1 MQKRS
6 ERNQKLQENGN
17 SKNFGYDL
25 QRTRIIVVRTGKE
38 EVKRVDKRV
47 QQGTLL
53 ETDKYKYLGIVT
65 KYRNKS
71 KRPYTKDEAK
81 IK

>member
-1 MQKRS
+1 M
-6 ERNQKLQENGN
+6 
-17 SKNFGYDL
+17 
-25 QRTRIIVVRTGKE
+25 IVVRTGKE

-71 KRPYTKDEAK
+71 KDHIQKMRQKSNK
-81 IK
+81 ILIEINAI